1 MIQSQSRVAEEAVV
15 VLLIAVGNQRALFLW
30 PEEVMLLLPLMV
42 AGNKATRCTSTAW
55 PLVGSPQVR
64 VKGELL
70 ASISGKR
77 AMTLLAHAM
86 VCPTM
91 MALLPGPGRRKRKR
105 KRKRTIHGFDY
116 TNVPT

>member
-1 MIQSQSRVAEEAVV
+1 
-15 VLLIAVGNQRALFLW
+15 
-30 PEEVMLLLPLMV
+30 MLLLPLMV

-105 KRKRTIHGFDY
+105 KRTIHGFDY
-116 TNVPT
+116 EYLYQT